1 MPITPF
7 NSLRNPHSVNQTYL
21 NGLGNT
27 VTTGNGYAAIVR
39 LVDVTSM
46 RWTPDNPG
54 QTGTSWSY
62 VMNINEDNLTTYGS
76 PFSVYLGGSG
86 IEMDGSGGWSTGLY
100 NCDGT
105 LNGGQPTHASYTA
118 FFSQDD
124 YLNSDMSGISP
135 NPQMWEVGKQ
145 LSYTFDS
152 EDVTWSPIANG
163 AVRANF
169 TFTFEIIEVVDEA
182 TYNNGAGVPSGPFIT
197 QATYGDIPVGTI
209 MATPG
214 DPNCNGCTDLY
225 DNIGI
230 RTRQGEAINQ
240 NPGYFLTQSGPYI
253 PSGSSANISS
263 NTVNDPFDVSFSYPY
278 TVLGVPIAGASPTT
292 SSTHSAVNNGMTSG
306 WYLGSLF
313 SICKQVCK
321 ACRDP
326 YALNYD
332 KSTSPVWDT
341 NFSNPPPGNISTT
354 LFNFLDT
361 TYGNPQRDCSGDFQ
375 FPFESIIS
383 TPDGPS
389 TIWDYDPKDTDCCLY
404 KIENGSGS
412 GSGCDSEDPRCGC
425 MDPNAANFCSVC
437 TEDCLDVTAG
447 SDTSCCEYYHMWE
460 ICGAHGAYVPSY
472 NMGINGFEGVIATPA
487 YPVLFNLTGNN
498 SNSGNMSQVN
508 SPDTNQEFLDYVEAF
523 QGAPVGGLVIG
534 DRIQM
539 RSMGMVSDW
548 WCLEYKG
555 PQPNNAA
562 FYDNLAGGTGT
573 SSSQHW
579 RSHDWWNTPPATTG
593 TLDLLMDPDCFTCTN
608 PELANPSYREYTVC
622 DGPHAGEIINVI
634 NSWATDPVD
643 HFLNNNPGNPNFWL
657 FSNEIGLV
665 KPNMSCTTCQSG
677 VAWMLLGETLEV
689 TFSGVKYCLEYTG
702 ASTNPK
708 GTDTGGWIE
717 GIGAGT
723 DNFIKIDPQDPSD
736 LQDIWDNCNDCN
748 INIIEPCIP
757 ICTDPDSFNYNPGP
771 WSTNQCDCNGDP
783 IGTEALGW
791 NDCCGPDPCDGHC
804 NDPLANN
811 YDPTATGCCGSG
823 LGIGAPISENT
834 EGNCDDSDTIV
845 TGQYST
851 STFHQYLSTQANGL
865 TSIDVDTIQYENM
878 DSVWFGAP
886 TPPGTCVG
894 PNGGYMTS
902 FSLSDGYI
910 PHSSIQAD
918 INPGSPG
925 TVYTTWDALI
935 TQCIT
940 TGVTGVTTQT
950 TFDELNILLTAW
962 NPNGAGIPVEITPPT
977 NVFCQC
983 EYASY
988 TQNNDC
994 CTYNWTCSSD
1004 APAFAQQWPV
1014 QDSNSARSNVKTQY
1028 NKKFGLTISDINPR
1042 PESTFNHINDTGY
1055 VFPGTAYLNTPLR
1068 LSNFRNLGL
1077 HFNSNEGS
1085 QGWGGG
1091 KQPKLTYTNIY
1102 PKEWGYAYS
1111 FMQAITDGT
1120 IINGDTIDLTQAY
1133 YKVKTNM
1140 ISLEGNFLNK
1150 KAKVITTTIPGG
1162 TAATGLYYH
1171 IIPAGSI
1178 TIPQQFQSVFPTVAG
1193 IKFNT
1198 WKSFYKELLNYNL
1211 PASATTWESVSNW
1224 IIDKVE
1230 NAPGLSD
1237 VAHKAAPEFARESIQ
1252 WMVSATSGCLC
1263 YEDPSGPYATQT
1275 ECQTTLTN
1283 PDDNSQN
1290 CCACVYGCTDPT
1302 AYNYNP
1308 LASCDDG
1315 SCLDCE
1321 PFIIKQCNFNVYYLA
1336 YQCSTI
1342 QTGDCWMTPMT
1353 CIYSQALLTS
1363 WGMQNYGDVI
1373 TFNYNPNYDP
1383 IPGTNPLPATSPG
1396 TYCWQWVDPND
1407 TDYLN
1412 WLSLG
1417 NTLGP
1422 TTVPQQWSIEA
1433 NHAPGLNLTLT
1444 PYDNTSY
1451 ATTCSFCGD
1460 TEGCTDPVAVNYDPA
1475 ANTDD
1480 GSCIY
1485 CVYGCTDS
1493 TTEANGFPDI
1503 NGYDNTAVYDC
1514 VVSTT
1519 VPTSGSLCPYPC
1531 VNGYAY
1537 SNYSPCASC
1546 DDGTCEQPEFH
1557 KWSACSGDPAG
1568 EFTLVA
1574 PGATNTDIFA
1584 QDWFWQN
1591 VGSPAVG
1598 ETINTIDGTGKTC
1611 YEYKGTSATS
1621 LGSPGFAMPQMSLWE
1636 FDEIW
1641 NTDCTSC
1648 TCIYGC
1654 TDPTMCNYDA
1664 TATCD
1669 DGSCCNETGCLD
1681 PIAFNYCATCCCE
1694 GPCEAVK
1701 KGCMDSTANNYDP
1714 TANTACANCCDY
1726 TVYGCT
1732 DINAI
1737 NFDPTATINA
1747 TSATDPTDPCKY
1759 LDQCKRAPREFGSDP
1774 TKKLNIECEFASD
1787 VYKEYRKERYGLS
1800 NYCGSDLPD
1809 HLHEKQLCDWED
1821 TKRPA
1826 YLSSTIEVLAT
1837 YEYPIVE
1844 GEPDWLDPARPAW
1857 TIKNCGL
1864 VSDVDIDIY
1873 FMYDCTSMGIAAIQ
1887 QQRNAADDWINGFA
1901 EPFAGEVYHV
1911 LVCGERWVDWATTI
1925 FTGNW
1930 NNAGTC
1936 GGTDSFC
1943 VVNSVAAD
1951 YGSCLNAGR
1960 ADAVAPTDMSV
1971 THKFWAPMAWG
1982 NINNKAWYSSAP
1994 LGYDNGTITHFGYPP
2009 ALTKR
2014 EVLGVFF
2021 ADESATGTGTGSD
2034 AQPYHVNGCSPNAC
2048 TTTWPQATDGT
2059 GTNAADSVL
2068 TECFKADYDKYIEK
2082 YKMHLAKGP
2091 LHKATMVIY
2100 PAKPLVTPHP
2110 AHRGFPL
2117 HALAAV
2123 DSGNNVPKDGRY
2135 ATGTRPNNS
2144 LVDLINIETGNPYW
2158 DTTNPNQP
2166 SSHTYGY
2173 GGLDNYGW
2181 RANVASGTFNSSLF
2195 KADLEKYWDPNKLK
2209 CGGSECILVNVVNQN
2224 NVAIPDYSIYVDGGF
2239 KGKTDEFGRL
2249 QFQIE
2254 NAAAK
2259 TNHIINFCLCL
2270 ETKGN
2275 CRQQQIKIVVN
2286 EECAP
2291 ECCVDPTGVSCETYK
2306 APTQVFEGCTD
2317 PNASNYNTMATVD
2330 DGSCLYCNPEITIYE
2345 THINA
2350 SAAGVNDGS
2359 ITTGVSSGTLPYT
2372 YSWTGPSGYTAS
2384 TAVITNLAGGIYNLT
2399 VTDGRNCTAR
2409 ITINLDQP
2417 PLIYGCMDNAYGLW
2431 PNINGV
2437 NQIGAV
2443 CSYPCTD
2450 DGTLTGAP
2458 KGYKYFC
2465 FNPDATDP
2473 DTCCEAGCTDPN
2485 AVTGPQGYCASC
2497 THDCNMEPIG
2507 TNNPGWDSCCDL
2519 CVNGCMDPIAGN
2531 YNPNATCDDG
2541 NCVYYWEC
2549 DEAAYDINEIIQYNY
2564 TLSNINN
2571 TGIYVDTSCPQG
2583 FCDIDGFYFA
2593 LADYY
2598 STAGNTGLIPA
2609 QEVTAVANTTGNSN
2623 FGSFSSWNACPLTV
2637 LQPNFPEA
2645 ENNPLLTLTGF
2656 TTENTHGPTGSAS
2669 CYAQLQITQFG
2680 ANYIFPTWGDYV
2692 DWHNGAGGPNQTCS
2706 GSQILP
2712 IQTGQDYSY
2721 VVGQHYNINSSGDMY
2736 SPDPEDNWVYFKTYE
2751 PQCTGY
2757 NDCECNRILT
2767 EADNDGMP
2775 GTHPTEQECD
2785 DAINCCGEQPVEI
2798 GGCIDNGYVDQ
2809 HPDFGTYGA
2818 VTVDNWWINAQNAAG
2833 ISYSQLIKCTNGIV
2847 AHELVINGGAGTVGT
2862 GVPNNYQYGVPA
2874 LNYDPLATYD
2884 DGSCCYCTGCMESL
2898 DLNYEEQACFSD
2910 IDLCV
2915 GSEPPPILGCMD
2927 PAALTYDGNAN
2938 THQPAA
2944 CTYAGCMDSN
2954 ASNFMSFEVNGLV
2967 SYEWGGNLGYYYNSS
2982 DIVASCTSCCAVP
2995 PTYFECTAIPFSN
3008 PCFDGSGAI
3017 GHALTNSSGNG
3028 GDFSSRHELS
3038 RSYQLTQFTNSCQ
3051 TMSYAMTDW
3060 NDDQSAVYAWS
3071 NATSGSLEEYANDWF
3086 FWSATNSSF
3095 GCAWSSAQINTVYTN
3110 MNYQSPIGTSG
3121 FNIGSGSSGSMVQ
3134 KSHAK
3139 PMIISAMAIYDSDSN
3154 GQGQLWYRDY
3164 NTSTLS
3170 WGELRSELINTYGF
3184 DGTGG
3189 KPDITGLD
3197 ARQVEDLLS
3206 ANSTNWEQIWVG
3218 FCSAACTLDVH
3229 NVCLPSPVG
3238 TMYSSCAACESGTG
3252 CACGGC

>member
-7 NSLRNPHSVNQTYL
+7 NSLRNPHSVSQTYL

-27 VTTGNGYAAIVR
+27 VTTGNGYAVIVR
-39 LVDVTSM
+39 LVTVGSA

-54 QTGTSWSY
+54 QVGTSWTPLF
-62 VMNINEDNLTTYGS
+62 NINELNVGPVGFTNYLAGS
-76 PFSVYLGGSG
+76 GVPMEDSGGSG
-86 IEMDGSGGWSTGLY
+86 WSSPLFQ
-100 NCDGT
+100 CDGA
-105 LNGGQPTHASYTA
+105 LGGGQPTSASYTA
-118 FFSQDD
+118 FFSQND
-124 YLNSDMSGISP
+124 YLNSDMAASAP

-145 LSYTFDS
+145 MTYVFDS
-152 EDVTWSPIANG
+152 EDVTWLPIVNG
-163 AVRANF
+163 AARASF
-169 TFTFEIIEVVDEA
+169 YFTFEIIEVVDEA
-182 TYNNGAGVPSGPFIT
+182 TYNNGAGVPTGPFIT

-209 MATPG
+209 TAMPG

-225 DNIGI
+225 YNIGVT
-230 RTRQGEAINQ
+230 TRQNEPINS
-240 NPGYFLTQSGPYI
+240 NPGYFLTQTGPYI
-253 PSGSSANISS
+253 PSGPSANISI
-263 NTVNDPFDVSFSYPY
+263 NTINDPLSVPFSYPF
-278 TVLGVPIAGASPTT
+278 TVLGVPTAGASPTIN
-292 SSTHSAVNNGMTSG
+292 STHANVSYGMTPG

-313 SICKQVCK
+313 TICQRACLT
-321 ACRDP
+321 CRDP

-332 KSTSPVWDT
+332 KSTSPVWDPT
-341 NFSNPPPGNISTT
+341 FSVPPPGNASTS
-354 LFNFLDT
+354 LFQAIEQNF
-361 TYGNPQRDCSGDFQ
+361 GSPQRDCVGAGQ
-375 FPFESIIS
+375 FPYESIIS

-389 TIWDYDPKDTDCCLY
+389 TIWNYEPKDNNCCLY

-412 GSGCDSEDPRCGC
+412 GGGCKPENPRCGC
-425 MDPNAANFCSVC
+425 MDINAANFCPVC

-460 ICGAHGAYVPSY
+460 ICGAHGNYIPAFNS
-472 NMGINGFEGVIATPA
+472 GINGFAGAIANPP

-498 SNSGNMSQVN
+498 SNSGNISQVN
-508 SPDTNQEFLDYVEAF
+508 SPATNQEFLDYVEAF
-523 QGAPVGGLVIG
+523 QGAPVGGLAIG

-573 SSSQHW
+573 NSSQHW

-593 TLDLLMDPDCFTCTN
+593 TLDLLMDPDCFSCTN
-608 PELANPSYREYTVC
+608 PGQANPSYREYTVC

-643 HFLNNNPGNPNFWL
+643 HFLNNNPGNPNLWTFA
-657 FSNEIGLV
+657 NEIGLV
-665 KPNMSCTTCQSG
+665 KPNMSCTTCQNG
-677 VAWMLLGETLEV
+677 VSWMLLGETLEV
-689 TFSGVKYCLEYTG
+689 TFSGVKYCLEYSG
-702 ASTNPK
+702 ASTNPR
-708 GTDTGGWIE
+708 GADAGGWVE
-717 GIGAGT
+717 GIGPGT
-723 DNFIKIDPQDPSD
+723 DNFIKVDPQDPLD
-736 LQDIWDNCNDCN
+736 LQNIWDNCNDCN
-748 INIIEPCIP
+748 IVVIDPCTP
-757 ICTDPDSFNYNPGP
+757 FCTDPSSPNYFPGP
-771 WSTNQCDCNGDP
+771 YPLNACDCNGNSLP
-783 IGTEALGW
+783 SNQAAGW
-791 NDCCGPDPCDGHC
+791 NSCCDENPCDGLC

-811 YDPTATGCCGSG
+811 YDPNATGCCGLG
-823 LGIGAPISENT
+823 LGIGTPIDKNIA
-834 EGNCDDSDTIV
+834 GNCDNSDTIV
-845 TGQYST
+845 AGQYST
-851 STFHQYLSTQANGL
+851 ASFHQYLSTQANSL
-865 TSIDVDTIQYENM
+865 TSITVDTIQYENM
-878 DSVWFGAP
+878 DSVWFGVP

-902 FSLSDGYI
+902 FALGDGYV
-910 PHSSIQAD
+910 PHSSIQAS
-918 INPGSPG
+918 INPGDPG
-925 TVYTTWDALI
+925 KIYQQWDDLI

-940 TGVTGVTTQT
+940 IGVTGVTTQT

-983 EYASY
+983 TYATY
-988 TQNNDC
+988 AQNNEC
-994 CTYNWTCSSD
+994 CTYNWECSREL
-1004 APAFAQQWPV
+1004 PEFGLNWPI
-1014 QDSNSARSNVKTQY
+1014 QDSKSIQSNVKTQY
-1028 NKKFGLTISDINPR
+1028 NKKFGLHITNINPR
-1042 PESTFNHINDTGY
+1042 PESTFNHIDDTGY
-1055 VFPGTAYLNTPLR
+1055 IFPGLAYLNVPLR

-1077 HFNSNEGS
+1077 HFNNNDGS
-1085 QGWGGG
+1085 QGWAGG
-1091 KQPKLTYTNIY
+1091 KQPKLTYTNKY
-1102 PKEWGYAYS
+1102 PEEWSFAYS

-1120 IINGDTIDLTQAY
+1120 ITNGNTIDLSQAY

-1162 TAATGLYYH
+1162 TSETGLYYY
-1171 IIPAGSI
+1171 IIPAGAI
-1178 TIPQQFQSVFPTVAG
+1178 TIPKQFKSVFPTIAG

-1211 PASATTWESVSNW
+1211 PTSATTWESVSKW
-1224 IIDKVE
+1224 VIEEVE
-1230 NAPGLSD
+1230 KAPGLIGHG
-1237 VAHKAAPEFARESIQ
+1237 HKAAPEFASEDIQ
-1252 WMVSATSGCLC
+1252 WMVQATGDCLC
-1263 YEDPSGPYATQT
+1263 YEDPSGSYSTQI

-1283 PDDNSQN
+1283 PTNGDSN

-1302 AYNYNP
+1302 ANNYDP

-1315 SCLDCE
+1315 SCQNCD
-1321 PFIIKQCNFNVYYLA
+1321 PFVIRFCSDMAMGNEMYYRA
-1336 YQCSTI
+1336 YLGDPGDP
-1342 QTGDCWMTPMT
+1342 QTCAN
-1353 CIYSQALLTS
+1353 SQALITA
-1363 WGMQNYGDVI
+1363 WGLQNFWDIVGV
-1373 TFNYNPNYDP
+1373 NYVHD
-1383 IPGTNPLPATSPG
+1383 GV
-1396 TYCWQWVDPND
+1396 TYVYCVQWVDTSIQYYQDWLALNGPNP
-1407 TDYLN
+1407 TAQFFPTLA
-1412 WLSLG
+1412 STAG
-1417 NTLGP
+1417 NFVYTPNNP
-1422 TTVPQQWSIEA
+1422 TVNSDAQCQ
-1433 NHAPGLNLTLT
+1433 
-1444 PYDNTSY
+1444 
-1451 ATTCSFCGD
+1451 FCFGVG
-1460 TEGCTDPVAVNYDPA
+1460 GCTDPNALNFNKNCAGATVSP
-1475 ANTDD
+1475 TFDD
-1480 GSCIY
+1480 GCCTY
-1485 CVYGCTDS
+1485 CVYGCMDS
-1493 TTEANGFPDI
+1493 TTLTNGFPDI
-1503 NGYDNTAVYDC
+1503 NGYDNTAIYNC
-1514 VVSTT
+1514 AVSTT
-1519 VPTSGSLCPYPC
+1519 VPTIGNLCPYPC
-1531 VNGYAY
+1531 TAGYLN
-1537 SNYSPCASC
+1537 SNYNPCVTC
-1546 DDGTCEQPEFH
+1546 DDGTCEKPEFH

-1584 QDWFWQN
+1584 QHDFWIN
-1591 VGSPAVG
+1591 VGSPAIG
-1598 ETINTIDGTGKTC
+1598 QTINTVDGAGRIC
-1611 YEYKGTSATS
+1611 YEYKGTSAATVS
-1621 LGSPGFAMPQMSLWE
+1621 APGFPMPQMSIWE
-1636 FDEIW
+1636 FNEIW
-1641 NTDCTSC
+1641 NTNCASC
-1648 TCIYGC
+1648 VCIYGC

-1664 TATCD
+1664 SATCD

-1681 PIAFNYCATCCCE
+1681 PQAFNYCATCCCE

-1701 KGCMDSTANNYDP
+1701 EGCMDSTANNYDP
-1714 TANTACANCCDY
+1714 TANTACASCCDY

-1844 GEPDWLDPARPAW
+1844 GEPDWLDPTRPAW
-1857 TIKNCGL
+1857 TSKNCGL
-1864 VSDVDIDIY
+1864 ISDVDIDIY

-1901 EPFAGEVYHV
+1901 IPFAGEVYHV

-1936 GGTDSFC
+1936 GGKDSFC

-1951 YGSCLNAGR
+1951 HGACINSGR

-1971 THKFWAPMAWG
+1971 TSKFWAPMAWG
-1982 NINNKAWYSSAP
+1982 NINNKTWYSSAP

-2021 ADESATGTGTGSD
+2021 ADESATLDGTGSD
-2034 AQPYHVNGCSPNAC
+2034 AQPYHVEGCAVNAC
-2048 TTTWPQATDGT
+2048 TTTWPMATDGT
-2059 GTNAADSVL
+2059 GTNATDSVL
-2068 TECFKADYDKYIEK
+2068 TACYKADYDKYIEK
-2082 YKMHLAKGP
+2082 YKEHLAKGP

-2100 PAKPLVTPHP
+2100 PAKPLVTPAP
-2110 AHRGFPL
+2110 SHRAFPL

-2123 DSGNNVPKDGRY
+2123 DSGNNDPQDGRY
-2135 ATGTRPNNS
+2135 AAGTAPTNS
-2144 LVDLINIETGNPYW
+2144 LVNLVNIETGNPYW
-2158 DTTNPNQP
+2158 DATNPNQP

-2181 RANVASGTFNSSLF
+2181 RANVGSGTFNSSLF

-2209 CGGSECILVNVVNQN
+2209 CDGSECIVVNVVNQN
-2224 NVAIPDYSIYVDGGF
+2224 NVAIPDYAIYVDGGF
-2239 KGKTDEFGRL
+2239 EGKTDEFGRL
-2249 QFQIE
+2249 KFQIE
-2254 NAAAK
+2254 NAAIK

-2291 ECCVDPTGVSCETYK
+2291 ECCVDPTGVSCETYVS
-2306 APTQVFEGCTD
+2306 PTQVIEGCTD
-2317 PNASNYNTMATVD
+2317 PNSSNYNSMATVD
-2330 DGSCLYCNPEITIYE
+2330 DGTCLYCDPAIIIAEA
-2345 THINA
+2345 HINA
-2350 SAAGVNDGS
+2350 SAAGVNDGN
-2359 ITTGVSSGTLPYT
+2359 ITAIASNGTIPYT
-2372 YSWTGPSGYTAS
+2372 YSWTGPSGYTAT
-2384 TAVITNLAGGIYNLT
+2384 TAAITSLAGGIYTLT
-2399 VTDGRNCTAR
+2399 VTDARNCTAT

-2417 PLIYGCMDNAYGLW
+2417 PLIYGCMDSAAGIW
-2431 PNINGV
+2431 PNINGL
-2437 NQIGAV
+2437 NQSGAV
-2443 CSYPCTD
+2443 CTYPCTS
-2450 DGTLTGAP
+2450 DGTLTGTP
-2458 KGYKYFC
+2458 EGYKYFC
-2465 FNPDATDP
+2465 YNPDATDP

-2507 TNNPGWDSCCDL
+2507 TNNAGWDSCCDL
-2519 CVNGCMDPIAGN
+2519 CENGCMDPIAGN
-2531 YNPNATCDDG
+2531 YDPNATCDD
-2541 NCVYYWEC
+2541 NSCIYYWDC
-2549 DEAAYDINEIIQYNY
+2549 DEAGYDINEITQYNY
-2564 TLSNINN
+2564 TLSNLNN
-2571 TGIYVDTSCPQG
+2571 TGIYVDTTCPGG
-2583 FCDIDGFYFA
+2583 FCDIDGFYFT

-2598 STAGNTGLIPA
+2598 SAVGNTGLTPNL
-2609 QEVTAVANTTGNSN
+2609 EVTAVANTTGTSN
-2623 FGSFSSWNACPLTV
+2623 FGSFSSMTACPLTE
-2637 LQPNFPEA
+2637 LMPGFPQA
-2645 ENNPLLTLTGF
+2645 SDYPLLTIEGF
-2656 TTENTHGPTGSAS
+2656 TTENPYGPTGSAS
-2669 CYAQLQITQFG
+2669 CYAQLQIAQYG
-2680 ANYIFPTWGDYV
+2680 AGYVFPTWDAYV
-2692 DWHNGAGGPNQTCS
+2692 NWHNGAGGPNQTCA
-2706 GSQILP
+2706 GSQIP
-2712 IQTGQDYSY
+2712 IILSGQDYSY
-2721 VVGQHYNINSSGDMY
+2721 VVQFHYNINGSANMY
-2736 SPDPEDNWVYFKTYE
+2736 NPDPEDNFVYYKGHE

-2757 NDCECNRILT
+2757 TDCECNRVLT
-2767 EADNDGMP
+2767 ASDNGGQP
-2775 GTHPTEQECD
+2775 GTHPTEQDCE

-2798 GGCIDNGYVDQ
+2798 GGCIDDGYVDQ

-2818 VTVDNWWINAQNAAG
+2818 VTVDNWWINAANAAG
-2833 ISYSQLIKCTNGIV
+2833 ISYSQQVPCENGIV
-2847 AHELVINGGAGTVGT
+2847 AHELVINGGSGTVGT
-2862 GVPNNYQYGVPA
+2862 GVPNFYQYGIPA
-2874 LNYDPLATYD
+2874 LNYDPNATYD
-2884 DGSCCYCTGCMESL
+2884 DGSCCYCTGCM
-2898 DLNYEEQACFSD
+2898 DATDVNYEFSACFD
-2910 IDLCV
+2910 NPDLCG
-2915 GSEPPPILGCMD
+2915 GSGGGQMLGCMD
-2927 PAALTYDGNAN
+2927 PAALTYDVNAD
-2938 THQPAA
+2938 THQPDA

-2967 SYEWGGNLGYYYNSS
+2967 SYEWGGNPGYYYNST
-2982 DIVASCTSCCAVP
+2982 DIVASCTSCCAAP
-2995 PTYFECTAIPFSN
+2995 PAYFECTAIPFSN

-3060 NDDQSAVYAWS
+3060 NDNQSAVYAWS
-3071 NATSGSLEEYANDWF
+3071 NAISGSLEEYANDWF

-3110 MNYQSPIGTSG
+3110 MNYQSPAGTSG

-3134 KSHAK
+3134 ESHAK

-3189 KPDITGLD
+3189 KPNITGLD

-3229 NVCLPSPVG
+3229 NVCLPSPIG